1 MQFFVIRE
9 CQNSK
14 TDIEKLF
21 SKDDTNDCQIKFV
34 CLYDYSYAV
43 LNFKLDEHNQ
53 LDCSLEHIKHYA
65 LTNLLKPQGEEED
78 NEPASKDL
86 PRRYQ
91 TMRDNKIAA
100 ALTKKL
106 GL

>member
-21 SKDDTNDCQIKFV
+21 NKDETYDCQIKFV

-43 LNFKLDEHNQ
+43 LNFKLDELNQ

-65 LTNLLKPQGEEED
+65 LTNLFKPQVEEVD
-78 NEPASKDL
+78 NEPAPNDQ
-86 PRRYQ
+86 PRRY
-91 TMRDNKIAA
+91 
-100 ALTKKL
+100 
-106 GL
+106 